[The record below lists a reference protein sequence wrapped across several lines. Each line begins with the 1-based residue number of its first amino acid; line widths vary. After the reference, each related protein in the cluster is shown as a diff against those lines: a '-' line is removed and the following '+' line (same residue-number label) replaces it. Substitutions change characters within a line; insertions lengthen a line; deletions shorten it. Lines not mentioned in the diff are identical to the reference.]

1 MTDSTQTQAAPVAEM
16 KTIPA
21 AGTAPVAKPVS
32 EFAALRTW
40 FRNDSAWVMREL
52 DLIRKGDDV
61 AKREELNPV
70 EAAEEAKE

>member
-1 MTDSTQTQAAPVAEM
+1 MTDSTQTQAAPVA
-16 KTIPA
+16 
-21 AGTAPVAKPVS
+21 APKPVS

-40 FRNDSAWVMREL
+40 FRKDSTWVMREL